1 MKDGLPE
8 RAGTAM
14 GHLAVVDDRPGTF
27 FYLTVGGDL
36 FCSTDTGAR
45 WDGCDVRWPAA
56 TDDRVVVVAAGGP
69 A

>member
-1 MKDGLPE
+1 
-8 RAGTAM
+8 M